1 MQAQELDLQGTAA
14 PEPAPAAR
22 PVVLNTPHAR
32 DMLRKRYAPPEWAF
46 MEEVAPATGG
56 GTRYADG
63 IAVNLWQSRG
73 HAVHGFEI
81 KVSRSDWLRELK
93 DPAKA
98 EPLYRYCDM
107 WWIVAPR
114 GIVKD
119 GELPPTW
126 GLLEVREAGLVQ
138 IVAAPRL
145 QPQPIGRA
153 FFASLMRRGF
163 EQLDRMAELKVLQAR
178 AEVEKR
184 VREATEQRVRDSSR
198 ELRELKEQL
207 AKVEAETG
215 LTFNRYSGP
224 PVSVIKL
231 AQKLQALDG
240 YRGDGSLARLS
251 HIAGELERAA
261 ATVRDAVQA
270 AGLAEDPGKDGAA

>member
-1 MQAQELDLQGTAA
+1 MQAQELPLQSTAA
-14 PEPAPAAR
+14 PEPAPAA

-32 DMLRKRYAPPEWAF
+32 AMLRKRYAVPEWAF

-98 EPLYRYCDM
+98 EPLYRYCDH

-126 GLLEVREAGLVQ
+126 GLLELRESSLVQ

-145 QPQPIGRA
+145 EPQPIGRS

-163 EQLDRMAELKVLQAR
+163 EQLDSLAELKVREAR
-178 AEVEKR
+178 NEVEKR
-184 VREATEQRVRDSSR
+184 VREATEQRVRDSTR
-198 ELRELKEQL
+198 ELQELKGQL
-207 AKVEAETG
+207 AKFEAETG

-224 PVSVIKL
+224 PIGTIRL
-231 AQKLQALDG
+231 AQKLQLLDG

-251 HIAGELERAA
+251 QIAGELERAA
-261 ATVRDAVQA
+261 STVREAVQA
-270 AGLAEDPGKDGAA
+270 AGLAEDPAAGAAA